1 MKTIKT
7 AIATTTFFCYREKWF
22 SLILMIM
29 AFVFN
34 SNGLNAQ
41 CNTSP
46 SGDCDGD
53 GVINSIDLDDDN
65 DGILDQDEYLCVSS
79 TIDWDTGVWTGGN
92 PEDDVSYEITQ
103 IVNGTTV
110 TANNSNTDFA
120 NMASYVAQV
129 GSLNTVQGLQLLAY
143 IAQFQDSTNLI
154 RYRVSFDRPV
164 IGLSFKLV
172 DVDART
178 TADGNPYIIGAQVT
192 ISNQNETI
200 TPVQGTDYTVGSSVD
215 DLGNGYF
222 RGNSWVDGVADIG
235 DVSYTLTQPVD
246 EVYIEIS
253 NVDPTYVTTSQD
265 FMTVLISDMTWN
277 CTYNDTDADGEYNSY
292 DLDSDGDFC
301 PDALEGSAGFDLD
314 NLDADN
320 SLGDIVDGDGVPT
333 IAVGGQNDVSST
345 NNAISSANC
354 DNDGDG
360 ISNGEEIAAV
370 TDVNNPCDPVQTS
383 GYTGYD
389 TNSTVWSTADCDG
402 DGVTNGDEVANGIDP
417 YFNAGDTDGDGVTDS
432 DEVSNGTDPTDPCD
446 PVQLAGYTGYDSG
459 NATWSSADCDG
470 DGVSNGAEAANGTDP
485 YAVSSD
491 TDGDG
496 IDDDNETN
504 DGTGVNDPCDPVQL
518 AGYTGYD
525 SGNATWSAADC
536 DGDGVSNGAEATN
549 GTDPYAVSSDTDG
562 DGIDDDNETNAGTGV
577 NDPCDPV
584 QLAGYTGYDSGN
596 ATWSS
601 ADCDGDGVNNGAEAT
616 NGTDPYAVSADTDG
630 DGIDDDN
637 ETNGGTGLND
647 PCDPVQLAGYAGY
660 DSGNTTWSA
669 ADCDGDGVN
678 NGAEAANGT
687 DPYAVSSDTDGDGID
702 DDNETNDGTGVN
714 DPCDPVQLAG
724 YTGYD
729 SGNATWSAADC
740 DGDGVNNGAEAT
752 NGTDPYAVSADT
764 DGDGIDDD
772 NETNGGTGLNDPCD
786 PVQLAGYTGYDSG
799 NATWS
804 AADCDG
810 DGVNN
815 GAEAANGTDPYAV
828 SSDTDGD
835 GIDDDNETNGGTGVN
850 DPCDPVQLA
859 GYTGYDS
866 GNATWSAAD
875 CDGDGVNNGAEA
887 TNGTDPY
894 AVSSDTDGDGIDDDN
909 ETNGGTGLND
919 PCDPVQLAGYTG
931 YDSGNT
937 TWSSADCDGD
947 GVTNGTELANG
958 TDPYLAEDTD
968 GDGIFDDFE
977 VNTDTDPANPCNP
990 SQSSGYRGYNAG
1002 NAIWSS
1008 ADCDGDG
1015 VNNGAEASSGTD
1027 PYEASGDSDGDGIDD
1042 DNEIANGTDGNDP
1055 CDPIQIAGYS
1065 SYNAANTVWSSSDCD
1080 GDGVSNGEEH
1090 SNGTD
1095 PYDATSEGDAD
1106 NDGVADGDDNCPSV
1120 YNPDQVDGDNDGIG
1134 DVCDGDLDN
1143 DGVPNE
1149 SDLCSDTP
1157 TGVVVDVDG
1166 CAVFTLPTDNFD
1178 IKVVSASCIG
1188 KNNGILEIST
1198 ENPLD
1203 YTAALS
1209 DGDGNLVESASFTET
1224 TLFEDLSSG
1233 SYTVCFTVGGQSD
1246 YERCYT
1252 VDISEPAPLNVAS
1265 KLLFSRKEL
1274 ELELSGSQVYTIE
1287 LNGQEYRTTKD
1298 KIVLSLDRVENSIR
1312 VSTDKDCQGSYEDK
1326 VVLSSRV
1333 FVYPN
1338 PIADTYLSIYA
1349 GSEGI
1354 QRVDLGIFDMNGSQ
1368 VMGQRMDSDA
1378 DGYARFDISTLPKG
1392 AYLLRVDTGNSTT
1405 NHKIIK
1411 R

>member
-1 MKTIKT
+1 MLFRLYCSLNNSWSFLFKKSLSLYLFLILSTLSIYGQYDKVVIIGASIVEQVYGRDIANPNATRTSQWRAKGLNVDVYGYGFSNYDINAIIAEVRT
-7 AIATTTFFCYREKWF
+7 AINVHGTNTLY
-22 SLILMIM
+22 MIH
-29 AFVFN
+29 
-34 SNGLNAQ
+34 
-41 CNTSP
+41 
-46 SGDCDGD
+46 
-53 GVINSIDLDDDN
+53 I
-65 DGILDQDEYLCVSS
+65 
-79 TIDWDTGVWTGGN
+79 GGN
-92 PEDDVSYEITQ
+92 D
-103 IVNGTTV
+103 V
-110 TANNSNTDFA
+110 TATRPYATAPSTELQGISNDYDNLLAEIGQSEKEHVIIMPISFRLYTTGEDIYNNEELGSLPYNREILIPKILSNTPSQI
-120 NMASYVAQV
+120 N
-129 GSLNTVQGLQLLAY
+129 
-143 IAQFQDSTNLI
+143 I
-154 RYRVSFDRPV
+154 
-164 IGLSFKLV
+164 
-172 DVDART
+172 
-178 TADGNPYIIGAQVT
+178 DGNPI
-192 ISNQNETI
+192 
-200 TPVQGTDYTVGSSVD
+200 VD
-215 DLGNGYF
+215 LYHFIRANYQTFFSFDGIHPTLEGEVLLSDFMADRARYFINGGNIP
-222 RGNSWVDGVADIG
+222 NP
-235 DVSYTLTQPVD
+235 LT
-246 EVYIEIS
+246 S
-253 NVDPTYVTTSQD
+253 NVVVTG
-265 FMTVLISDMTWN
+265 V
-277 CTYNDTDADGEYNSY
+277 
-292 DLDSDGDFC
+292 
-301 PDALEGSAGFDLD
+301 
-314 NLDADN
+314 NL
-320 SLGDIVDGDGVPT
+320 SP
-333 IAVGGQNDVSST
+333 
-345 NNAISSANC
+345 SSANITTGDSFNFTATVIP
-354 DNDGDG
+354 DNATNQSITWSCNNTSVATVNSTGLVTGIASGSAIVRVTTTDGNYTATATVNVYDDTDGDG
-360 ISNGEEIAAV
+360 INDGFDANP
-370 TDVNNPCDPVQTS
+370 NNPCDPVQLV
-383 GYTGYD
+383 GY
-389 TNSTVWSTADCDG
+389 A
-402 DGVTNGDEVANGIDP
+402 
-417 YFNAGDTDGDGVTDS
+417 
-432 DEVSNGTDPTDPCD
+432 
-446 PVQLAGYTGYDSG
+446 GYDSG
-459 NATWSSADCDG
+459 NATWSAADCDG

-525 SGNATWSAADC
+525 SGNATWS
-536 DGDGVSNGAEATN
+536 
-549 GTDPYAVSSDTDG
+549 
-562 DGIDDDNETNAGTGV
+562 
-577 NDPCDPV
+577 
-584 QLAGYTGYDSGN
+584 
-596 ATWSS
+596 S

-616 NGTDPYAVSADTDG
+616 
-630 DGIDDDN
+630 
-637 ETNGGTGLND
+637 
-647 PCDPVQLAGYAGY
+647 
-660 DSGNTTWSA
+660 
-669 ADCDGDGVN
+669 
-678 NGAEAANGT
+678 NGT

-724 YTGYD
+724 YAGYDSGNATWSAADCDGDGVNNGAEATNGTDPYAVSSDTDGDGIDDDNETNGGTGLNDPCDPVQLAGYTGYDSGNATWSSADCDGDGVGNGTELINGTDPYFNAGDTDGDGVTDNDEISNGTDPTDSCDPVQLAGYTGYD

-740 DGDGVNNGAEAT
+740 DGDGVNNGAEAA